1 MNGMSDKPR
10 KVVLPLLGIAALA
23 ALFLTGVRTETPF
36 QQAVRQLRIGMTS
49 AEAKAAAN
57 IPKGMKCTV
66 AGGLWSHWVIYSDR
80 QRKES
85 LALAF
90 EERGNILEGH
100 FDSRLVDWKLSQ
112 W

>member
-36 QQAVRQLRIGMTS
+36 QQAVRQLRIGMTFD
-49 AEAKAAAN
+49 EARAAAN
-57 IPKGMKCTV
+57 IPKGMRSSM
-66 AGGLWSHWVIYSDR
+66 AGGVWSHWVTYSDL
-80 QRKES
+80 QRKQS
-85 LALAF
+85 LSLAF